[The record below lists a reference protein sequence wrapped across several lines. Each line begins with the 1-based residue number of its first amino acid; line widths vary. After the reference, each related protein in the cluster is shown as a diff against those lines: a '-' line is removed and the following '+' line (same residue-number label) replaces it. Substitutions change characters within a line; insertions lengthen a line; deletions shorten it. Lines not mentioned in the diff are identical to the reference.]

1 MGRREGCTVTY
12 IRRRQIKLLRKKW
25 SENYSFKTLISSTAS
40 LCVTTL
46 FALYH
51 GFLGLALA
59 SIWHGSICVF
69 YLLLVVIRGIILL
82 TEYRIKMKS
91 ETEKLRRRQK
101 IFYATSTP
109 LLLLNLALIL
119 PISLMVRLKRPVNI
133 GLIPAIAMAAY
144 TTYKITMAVIHM
156 RKRQAQHVLIREL
169 RTINL
174 IDALVSILTLQ
185 NTLIVVN
192 ANAGEENDMLT
203 LSAISSAAM
212 YLLIIGITVGLFLNS
227 KASRASQRSS

>member
-1 MGRREGCTVTY
+1 M
-12 IRRRQIKLLRKKW
+12 
-25 SENYSFKTLISSTAS
+25 
-40 LCVTTL
+40 
-46 FALYH
+46 
-51 GFLGLALA
+51 
-59 SIWHGSICVF
+59 
-69 YLLLVVIRGIILL
+69 IRGIILL

-227 KASRASQRSS
+227 KASRASQRSR